1 MTRARQAE
9 RTMRTLESQR
19 ATTLHALR
27 NTCNRVSEVLPI
39 PLQNPDTI
47 DPRSEDTIHAGPM
60 PPRTR
65 AEISAFRL
73 NNIISNVVEPIER
86 KSIFQIVHSNVEVI
100 LCCFSLNHLNK
111 LEVKYPGACNIVSV

>member
-27 NTCNRVSEVLPI
+27 NTCNWVSEVLPTQ
-39 PLQNPDTI
+39 LQNPDTI
-47 DPRSEDTIHAGPM
+47 DPRSEDTIYAGPM

-73 NNIISNVVEPIER
+73 
-86 KSIFQIVHSNVEVI
+86 SIFQIVQSNVEVI
-100 LCCFSLNHLNK
+100 LCCFRLNHLNK